1 MNSLQLYL
9 NRLKK
14 LLFILACGILG
25 YLPIVSQAS
34 CTMKLLNTGHV
45 IEANRMFG
53 PVMGTVVQNQ
63 AAVAQVDYIYQISC
77 PEPSSKVRIKIIDD
91 ISQSQYY
98 QNMKASIDAFKKEL
112 QPTLFSIENVV
123 RFIPQPGSGGGGQ
136 TLRTVFDIAND
147 KIVGNVGEYSYQG
160 GPLVL
165 NLTVSNG
172 NKYLFS
178 NLYKPSMR
186 EYVFEIYPI
195 DIEMTDSSG
204 TRKNFLFIGDYFQ
217 SSKNKCNVEGFTVT
231 ATPNVIDFG
240 DMSKQSLEQGEVR
253 QRDFSLNMTRNE
265 SNCSVPLRPKVT
277 FVSEEGLLTN
287 NNKDIKLSNGLLLSL
302 KDVASGQPIEIGKAF
317 EYTNRIEGSH
327 QIKYRSE
334 IRKSPGDTVKTGP
347 FTTALVYLV
356 EYY

>member
-9 NRLKK
+9 NRSKR
-14 LLFILACGILG
+14 LLFILAFGILG

-34 CTMKLLNTGHV
+34 CTLTHLNTGTV
-45 IEANRMFG
+45 IESGRFG
-53 PVMGTVVQNQ
+53 AIMSTVVQNQ
-63 AAVAQVDYIYQISC
+63 PAVAQVDYMYQISC
-77 PEPSSKVRIKIIDD
+77 PDPSSRVRIEIIDD
-91 ISQSQYY
+91 ISQSQFY
-98 QNMKASIDAFKKEL
+98 QGIKASIDTFKKEL

-123 RFIPQPGSGGGGQ
+123 RFIPEPGSGGQ
-136 TLRTVFDIAND
+136 ILRTTFDIAND
-147 KIVGNVGEYSYQG
+147 KIVGDVGVYYYQ
-160 GPLVL
+160 GPLVMTL
-165 NLTVSNG
+165 VLSNG

-178 NLYKPSMR
+178 NLYKPNMR
-186 EYVFEIYPI
+186 EYVFEIHPVT
-195 DIEMTDSSG
+195 IEMTDSSG
-204 TRKNFLFIGDYFQ
+204 TRKNFLFMGDNFQ

-265 SNCSVPLRPKVT
+265 SNCNVALRPKVT
-277 FVSEEGLLTN
+277 FVSEGLLTN